1 MVTVGALWA
10 AILVAAVLVFVMSSI
25 VWMVLPHHKTDW
37 KGLPDEEAVLEAL
50 GDVPP
55 GQYDFPHMASLEE
68 MKMPEVKAR
77 FEKGPVGFFTVA
89 PPGTPNMAKN
99 LGIWFLFTLLVS
111 GTIAYVAGRA
121 LPPGTEYL
129 RVFQITGTVAW
140 AAYGFASVGDAVWFA
155 RPWSSVAKQLFDAL
169 LYALVTAGAFG
180 WLWPAAM

>member
-25 VWMVLPHHKTDW
+25 VWMVLPHHRNDW
-37 KGLPDEEAVLEAL
+37 KALPNEKAVLEAL

-55 GQYDFPHMASLEE
+55 GQYDFPHLASMEE
-68 MKMPEVKAR
+68 LKMPEVKAR
-77 FEKGPVGFFTVA
+77 FDRGPVGFFTVA
-89 PPGTPNMAKN
+89 PGGTPNMGRN
-99 LGIWFLFTLLVS
+99 LGIWFVYTVLVS
-111 GTIAYVAGRA
+111 AVIAYVAGHA
-121 LPPGTEYL
+121 LPPGTAYL

-155 RPWSSVAKQLFDAL
+155 RPWGSVIKQLIDAL

-180 WLWPAAM
+180 WLWPDAL